1 MTSDSRAIDALEYEA
16 PFLIEKLLKEHIA
29 DTSEEA
35 EALFTEV
42 KRYFV
47 LIRSDHTKIW
57 KMRSLRIDAVWHQF
71 ILFTGEYMKFC
82 ERFFGTYIPHRP
94 DNAPKPETMN
104 STETMSF
111 EAFQTRYTELFGG
124 PLPDAWYDERSV
136 TTNRRVLNDLAG
148 TLSLQDHGDMT
159 LLLTSAGE
167 VLASVNLPGRDAL
180 AFVSRTGAFYVR
192 VLPGGL
198 TDEEQVALVATL
210 VEHKVLRV
218 GA

>member
-1 MTSDSRAIDALEYEA
+1 MTSDSRTIDALEYEA

-29 DTSEEA
+29 DTPEEA

-42 KRYFV
+42 KRYCV
-47 LIRSDHTKIW
+47 LTRSDPTKIW
-57 KMRSLRIDAVWHQF
+57 KMYSLRVDAVWHQF
-71 ILFTGEYMKFC
+71 ILFTSEYMKFC

-104 STETMSF
+104 SAEAMSF
-111 EAFQTRYTELFGG
+111 GAFQRRYTELFGV
-124 PLPDAWYDERSV
+124 PLPDAWYDEKSV

-148 TLSLQDHGDMT
+148 TLSLQDEGDMT

-167 VLASVNLPGRDAL
+167 VLVSVNLLARDAL
-180 AFVSRTGAFYVR
+180 AFISRTGAFYVR
-192 VLPGGL
+192 ELPGDL
-198 TDEEQVALVATL
+198 TDEERVTLVAIL